1 MDYTEWTPQDLG
13 KQLKNLGFGIYQK
26 NFTSNEIS
34 GSHLPLI
41 TEDDLEEIGITK
53 IGHRI
58 LLMRRF
64 ADIISGKITASI
76 PQPRN
81 STKLTEEPEVQ
92 KTPKIRGRIQEAS
105 SARSKASQSRTNYNS
120 NSTKYDED
128 ENAFTVPAMPRNR
141 NTHKTEASPIDP
153 DDIYS
158 LHSKQSSSQSSDY
171 ELSRRPLSQNIE
183 EEPIPLKQTVRSHRE
198 HGIAASRESQN
209 TNDNIEQSKYS
220 RQASSSSNFNVSNI
234 PAPDKSGKIKC
245 PYCGRSYIESAA
257 KKHIP
262 VCGRINTANRH

>member
-13 KQLKNLGFGIYQK
+13 KQLKTLGFGIYQK
-26 NFTSNEIS
+26 NFISHEIA
-34 GSHLPLI
+34 GAHLPLI

-53 IGHRI
+53 VGHRI

-64 ADIISGKITASI
+64 SDIMSGKITPNI
-76 PQPRN
+76 PLQRN
-81 STKLTEEPEVQ
+81 SMKQTEEAEVQ
-92 KTPKIRGRIQEAS
+92 KTPKSRGRMQEAS
-105 SARSKASQSRTNYNS
+105 SARSKASQSRNNYNS

-141 NTHKTEASPIDP
+141 NTHKNETSPIDT

-171 ELSRRPLSQNIE
+171 EVSRRPMSQNIE
-183 EEPIPLKQTVRSHRE
+183 EEPIQLKQTVRSHRE
-198 HGIAASRESQN
+198 HGLASSRESQN
-209 TNDNIEQSKYS
+209 INDATENKYS
-220 RQASSSSNFNVSNI
+220 RQVSSTSNLNASNI

-245 PYCGRSYIESAA
+245 PYCGRTYIESAA

-262 VCGRINTANRH
+262 VCGRINATNRH